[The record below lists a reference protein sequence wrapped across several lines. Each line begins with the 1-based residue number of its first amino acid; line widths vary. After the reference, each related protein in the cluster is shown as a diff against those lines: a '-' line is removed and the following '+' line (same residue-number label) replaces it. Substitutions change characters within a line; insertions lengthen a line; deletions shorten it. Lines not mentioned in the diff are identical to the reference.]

1 MTASP
6 TTDAHAPILI
16 FGGVG
21 GIGEALA
28 RRLRA
33 TGRPVVVTARSFER
47 AQALAHE
54 IQATPAACDV
64 LDETSI
70 AAAVALASAS
80 GALGGIVYAVGSI
93 VLKPLVRTTDDDMI
107 TAFRLNVLGAMTA
120 VRLGAAAL
128 KQGNGSIVLFSS
140 IAASQGFPMHTAI
153 GTAKAAVEG
162 LTLSLAAE
170 LAPSVRVNAI
180 APSLTSTPL
189 AAGLTRNA
197 AMADGIAALH
207 PIQRLGTADEMA
219 ALAEFLLS
227 AQAGWMTGQI
237 IGVDG
242 GRSSLRVGK
251 A

>member
-1 MTASP
+1 MTID
-6 TTDAHAPILI
+6 TKAPVLI

-33 TGRPVVVTARSFER
+33 AGQPVVITSRALER
-47 AQALAHE
+47 ASVLAQQ
-54 IQATPAACDV
+54 IGATPAACDV
-64 LDETSI
+64 LDEASI
-70 AAAVALASAS
+70 ASAVTLATPS
-80 GALGGIVYAVGSI
+80 GVLGGLVYAVGSI
-93 VLKPLVRTTDDDMI
+93 ALKPLARTTADDMI
-107 TAFRLNVLGAMTA
+107 SAFRLNVVGAMSA
-120 VRLGAAAL
+120 VRQSATAL
-128 KQGNGSIVLFSS
+128 KNANGSVVLFSS
-140 IAASQGFPMHTAI
+140 VAASQGFPMHTAI
-153 GTAKAAVEG
+153 GTAKAAVDG
-162 LTLSLAAE
+162 LTVSLAAE

-180 APSLTSTPL
+180 APSLTNTPL
-189 AAGLTRNA
+189 AAGLTRSP
-197 AMADGIAALH
+197 AMADAIAALH

-227 AQAGWMTGQI
+227 ANASWITGQI